1 MGRADGWAGSL
12 TGLGID
18 LGQFRLLVSVG
29 FMMSR
34 QEFADAGLAIS
45 REANVMD
52 KMHAY
57 FVQHAERLY
66 KTSRRFHLLDRKLG
80 DVLEIGPFYGY
91 LPFLLQPNASS
102 YTILEGDDTV
112 AYALKPLYEK
122 RGIAAHYVDLFEMF
136 GPIHSATHTL
146 PFAEGS
152 FDTLICWGT
161 MEHFNFNPAKFVR
174 QLHRVLK
181 PGGKVYIQVPNRV
194 SLQNLVIMLFG
205 REEHRSIDY
214 YYDWEDYVSNGK
226 KAFYGFHWREY
237 SPGELEHLFAKAAF
251 QIRSCKTFV
260 SFQIL
265 GRASLARSMAR
276 FATRMVG
283 TLIPRYAGDVDLVA
297 EK

>member
-1 MGRADGWAGSL
+1 MGRADGSAESL
-12 TGLGID
+12 SGLGID
-18 LGQFRLLVSVG
+18 LGRFRLLVSVG

-136 GPIHSATHTL
+136 G
-146 PFAEGS
+146 
-152 FDTLICWGT
+152 
-161 MEHFNFNPAKFVR
+161 R

-237 SPGELEHLFAKAAF
+237 SPGELEHLFAKAGF